1 MFQKNLSELDKELD
15 ELNSE
20 ISHSETEIAKRNLLI
35 GRKQGAINLYNKKLE
50 MMISQLG
57 VCSIFFLGLLRAIYM
72 ACSHIFYTHSIELKN
87 STSP

>member
-1 MFQKNLSELDKELD
+1 MLQKNLSELDKELD

-35 GRKQGAINLYNKKLE
+35 GRKQGTINLYNKKLE

-57 VCSIFFLGLLRAIYM
+57 VCSIFFLGCSGQYIWLAISFLYQ
-72 ACSHIFYTHSIELKN
+72 FYWA
-87 STSP
+87 